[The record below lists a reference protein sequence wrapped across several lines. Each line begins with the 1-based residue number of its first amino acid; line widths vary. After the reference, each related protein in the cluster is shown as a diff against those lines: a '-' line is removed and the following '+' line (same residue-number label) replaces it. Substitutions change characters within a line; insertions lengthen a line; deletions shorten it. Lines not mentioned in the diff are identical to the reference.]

1 MEIVPEPLLWS
12 GDTSNKDTAIKT
24 FTLGYL
30 VHFSMTL
37 LLSKITCSPPSKGD
51 IITSVLKSLNY
62 SVNTYI
68 HDEEV
73 KPTPGIGEVF
83 DKAVCD
89 PFQEHL
95 QDENIGEDLVCILQH
110 YFDGLSLLDV
120 NVLKCL
126 SRTEAVKCAD

>member
-1 MEIVPEPLLWS
+1 M
-12 GDTSNKDTAIKT
+12 
-24 FTLGYL
+24 
-30 VHFSMTL
+30 
-37 LLSKITCSPPSKGD
+37 
-51 IITSVLKSLNY
+51 
-62 SVNTYI
+62 NTYI

-95 QDENIGEDLVCILQH
+95 QDENIGEDLVCVLQH

-126 SRTEAVKCAD
+126 SRTEAIKSADYVILCKEKRPFVCKHTLE

>member
-1 MEIVPEPLLWS
+1 
-12 GDTSNKDTAIKT
+12 
-24 FTLGYL
+24 
-30 VHFSMTL
+30 MTL
-37 LLSKITCSPPSKGD
+37 LLSKMTYSTPRKGD
-51 IITSVLKSLNY
+51 IIKSVLKSFSY

-95 QDENIGEDLVCILQH
+95 QDENIGEDLVCVLQH

-126 SRTEAVKCAD
+126 SRTVKVKKRLLVCKHTLE